1 MNKCHFLGRFVEPPE
16 LEPVNNTSVAR
27 FYLEVEEYR
36 KDKNG
41 SKQKRKDILDF
52 EAWDTAATA
61 IAKQAKVDDF
71 IAVECVARKYYDDV
85 VFRVMNFKI
94 FNNIANIE

>member
-1 MNKCHFLGRFVEPPE
+1 MNKCHFLGRFVEPVE
-16 LEPVNNTSVAR
+16 IEPYNNTSVAR
-27 FYLEVEEYR
+27 FYLEVEEHR

-41 SKQKRKDILDF
+41 SRQKRKDILDF

-61 IAKQAKVDDF
+61 IAKQAKVNDF
-71 IAVECVARKYYDDV
+71 IVVECVARRYDEDI

-94 FNNIANIE
+94 FTNIYTEE